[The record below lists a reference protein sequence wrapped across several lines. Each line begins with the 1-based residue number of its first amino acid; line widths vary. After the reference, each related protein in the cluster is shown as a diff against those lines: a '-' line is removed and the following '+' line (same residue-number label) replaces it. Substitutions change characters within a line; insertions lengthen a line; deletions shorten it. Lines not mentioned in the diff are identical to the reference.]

1 VPNLRLAQAQQ
12 GQDRD
17 ELGGAKKVF
26 IQLREMWRGQYFG
39 ELAII
44 NKTTRTA
51 SVVTNSSCRLLVLSK
66 FLFQKLGLDNGEGA
80 AQILEAPDEQRFTND
95 GTPFTCFT
103 GTKVQILTLCI
114 GEDLAALM
122 QDDFRWTTVR
132 NTIVAGS
139 LRPHTLVA

>member
-1 VPNLRLAQAQQ
+1 
-12 GQDRD
+12 
-17 ELGGAKKVF
+17 
-26 IQLREMWRGQYFG
+26 MWRGQYFG